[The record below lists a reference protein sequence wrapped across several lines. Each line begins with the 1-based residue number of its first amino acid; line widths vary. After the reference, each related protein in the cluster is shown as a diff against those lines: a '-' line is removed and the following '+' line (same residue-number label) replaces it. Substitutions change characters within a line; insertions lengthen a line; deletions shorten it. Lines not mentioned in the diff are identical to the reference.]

1 MVDAEIRKRL
11 REVSAAAS
19 KGPWTHQR
27 QWCPDGEYWAHFVH
41 TGEHVPL
48 AWNGSAIDTA
58 EFDEH
63 DAAFVAEANPTM
75 VIALLD
81 DLEALEQ
88 KVMDLTR
95 ELETARVNWEVWQR
109 AARFQGSLTGI
120 LEKVYS
126 RAERDLAA
134 QVAKLKK
141 ELEDLKRARKR
152 KKEEPDG

>member
-1 MVDAEIRKRL
+1 TKSSSVRSRASSRRSKLSKGIRSMVDAEIRKRL

-75 VIALLD
+75 VIAIPD
-81 DLEALEQ
+81 DLE
-88 KVMDLTR
+88 
-95 ELETARVNWEVWQR
+95 
-109 AARFQGSLTGI
+109 
-120 LEKVYS
+120 
-126 RAERDLAA
+126 
-134 QVAKLKK
+134 
-141 ELEDLKRARKR
+141 
-152 KKEEPDG
+152 